1 MSLQIGKAIYH
12 LLSKDSRIKEKVG
25 SKIYPL
31 IVEEST
37 TFPFII
43 YKRTNISPNYT
54 KGSYS
59 VNESVTVDVVIASK
73 DYTDTVELADYVR
86 DALEG
91 RRGNI
96 AGIEINDIRMISAD
110 QEYIEDTSK
119 QKRTIDQMANKI
131 LRGNDLMIFKDTTG
145 AGTAYKALAFS
156 TSCQLSLT
164 GNTLETSS
172 KDGGKWTS
180 KAVSKLS
187 WSLTTDNLYS
197 VEDFNALVNSWISRE
212 ELTVAFAVCTNAD
225 SDTGLPADGWK
236 IGGGYTG
243 KVVITSITANAPDND
258 NATYS
263 VTLEGTGALS
273 PKVA

>member
-1 MSLQIGKAIYH
+1 
-12 LLSKDSRIKEKVG
+12 
-25 SKIYPL
+25 
-31 IVEEST
+31 
-37 TFPFII
+37 
-43 YKRTNISPNYT
+43 
-54 KGSYS
+54 
-59 VNESVTVDVVIASK
+59 
-73 DYTDTVELADYVR
+73 
-86 DALEG
+86 
-91 RRGNI
+91 
-96 AGIEINDIRMISAD
+96 
-110 QEYIEDTSK
+110 
-119 QKRTIDQMANKI
+119 MANKI

-225 SDTGLPADGWK
+225 SDTGLPMA
-236 IGGGYTG
+236 G
-243 KVVITSITANAPDND
+243 K
-258 NATYS
+258 
-263 VTLEGTGALS
+263 
-273 PKVA
+273 